1 MEKRRL
7 KLEEA
12 EREVQEMAWMGMED
26 GDVES

>member
-7 KLEEA
+7 KLEEE

-26 GDVES
+26 RDVES